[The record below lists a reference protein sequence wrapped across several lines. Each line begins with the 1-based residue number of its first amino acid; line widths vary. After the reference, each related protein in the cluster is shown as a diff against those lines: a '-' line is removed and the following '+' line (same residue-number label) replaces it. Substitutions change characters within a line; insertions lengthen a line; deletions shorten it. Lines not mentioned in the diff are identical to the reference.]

1 MMSKDV
7 LRRIIT
13 QQDSQRTL
21 EKKVISRDVFDEI
34 HAWLDDP
41 RILIFTGLR
50 RSGKSTLMQQ
60 LIQSNPKSSY
70 VNFEDERFL
79 EFKAQDFEQ
88 LHEVLLEKHG
98 QIELYFFD
106 EIQNIERFETFIRR
120 LHDQRKKIIIT
131 GSNASLLSSEFGSRL
146 TGRYKS
152 FEVFPFSFVEFL
164 RFHQVSPTQDWLH
177 LAEKRVILLKHFN
190 RYLTHGGMPEYLKNN
205 DDEYIRTIYEN
216 ILYRDIIARYLIKK
230 QKILKELVNLLAT
243 QISCQFTYN
252 ALKESLGLSNAITVK
267 EYVSY
272 LQNSYLFFEVQQF
285 EYSLKKQLNAP
296 KKIYVIDPVFHR
308 ICGMTASPNKGHL
321 LENIVF
327 LELKRRKKQ
336 VFYFQ
341 RKHQCD
347 FILKKEATVDQV
359 VQVCYEVD
367 EGNKKRELQ
376 GLQEAMD
383 VFDLQQGLLLTYEQ
397 EDVIKN
403 EGKTIQIVPVWKW
416 LLSSSVSNQVQK

>member
-1 MMSKDV
+1 MISNDV
-7 LRRIIT
+7 LRRILT
-13 QQDSQRTL
+13 QQEAQRL
-21 EKKVISRDVFDEI
+21 PNKGMIPREIFNEI

-79 EFKAQDFEQ
+79 EFQAQDFEQ
-88 LHEVLLEKHG
+88 LHEVILEQYG
-98 QIELYFFD
+98 EIEFYFFD
-106 EIQNIERFETFIRR
+106 EIQNIDRFETFIRR

-131 GSNASLLSSEFGSRL
+131 GSNASLLSSEFGTRL

-152 FEVFPFSFVEFL
+152 FEVFPFSFSEFL
-164 RFHQVSPTQDWLH
+164 RFHHITPTKEWLH
-177 LAEKRVILLKHFN
+177 LAEKRVILLRHFN
-190 RYLTHGGMPEYLKNN
+190 TYLTRGGMPEYLQNN
-205 DDEYIRTIYEN
+205 DDEYIRTVYEN
-216 ILYRDIIARYLIKK
+216 ILYRDIIARYHIKK

-243 QISCQFTYN
+243 QISCQITYN
-252 ALKESLGLSNAITVK
+252 SLKESLGLSNAITVK
-267 EYVSY
+267 EYISY

-296 KKIYVIDPVFHR
+296 KKIYVVDPVFHR

-327 LELKRRKKQ
+327 LELKRKKQ
-336 VFYFQ
+336 NIYYFEQ
-341 RKHQCD
+341 KHQCD
-347 FILKKEATVDQV
+347 FILKKDAAVHQV
-359 VQVCYEVD
+359 IQVCYHLD
-367 EGNKKRELQ
+367 EGNKRRELQ

-383 VFDLQQGLLLTYEQ
+383 TFRLQQGLLLTYEQ
-397 EDVIKN
+397 EDVIKSD
-403 EGKTIQIVPVWKW
+403 GKTIQVIPVWKW
-416 LLSSSVSNQVQK
+416 LLASTVSNQEQ